1 LLIDAHNHPHYYG
14 YSGQA
19 LLQNMDEQGIDKMW
33 LLSWEI
39 PQEEYQVRSYQHQL
53 SATATSG
60 IPLDDVVDVSREAPE
75 RFVLGYAPH
84 PKRPDA
90 IGRIRAAVDIYGIRL
105 AGEYKSRTAF
115 DDPDSIQLLR
125 VFGELGLPVTI
136 HLQYPVHDER
146 STHPRGSYWYG
157 GTIGALE
164 RAVIACPETV
174 FIGHGQGWWAH
185 ISDDDLFDKEHYPEA
200 PTKPEG
206 RVPEMLD
213 RYPNMYADLSAQS
226 GVNAL
231 RRDESYGKQFL
242 IDHQDKLLWARDLF
256 DTRLMDHIDKLALPK
271 SVFDKL
277 TYLNA
282 QKLIGES

>member
-1 LLIDAHNHPHYYG
+1 MLIDAHNHPHYYG
-14 YSGQA
+14 YGGEA
-19 LLQNMDEQGIDKMW
+19 LIQNMDEQGIDKMW

-39 PQEEYQVRSYQHQL
+39 TQEEYNVRSYQHQL

-60 IPLDDVVDVSREAPE
+60 IALDDVVNVAREAPE

-90 IGRIRAAVDIYGIRL
+90 IGRIKAAVDIYGIRL

-115 DDPDSIQLLR
+115 DDPDSIQLLQA
-125 VFGELGLPVTI
+125 FGELCLPVTI
-136 HLQYPVHDER
+136 HLQYPVPDER
-146 STHPRGSYWYG
+146 SGHPRGNVWYG
-157 GTIGALE
+157 GSIGALE

-185 ISDDDLFDKEHYPEA
+185 ISDDDLFDKENYPEA

-231 RRDESYGKQFL
+231 RRAETHGKQFL

-256 DTRLMDHIDKLALPK
+256 DSRLMDHIDKLALPK

>member
-1 LLIDAHNHPHYYG
+1 MLIDAHNHPHYYG

-39 PQEEYQVRSYQHQL
+39 PQEEYQVSTYQHQL

-60 IPLDDVVDVSREAPE
+60 IPLDDVVDVSRETPE

-90 IGRIRAAVDIYGIRL
+90 IGRIRAAVEIYGIRL

-200 PTKPEG
+200 QTKPEG